1 MNKPV
6 HVGLSLIENNQRNTS
21 LPALKDA
28 VVHFQIDK
36 EIKTDTVHSLADTA
50 YFQNIPKKYMGKE
63 VHLKITCKDYLDVDT
78 TITLSD
84 HVSVRMNRDRRVY
97 GHIHFRL
104 WNVYSEIP
112 VPNRYVY
119 VDGIKVRSDSLGFID
134 LTIDLERQKQKY
146 NIHSDDL
153 DLMDSLVYMPCG
165 KNDAIC
171 VK

>member
-1 MNKPV
+1 M
-6 HVGLSLIENNQRNTS
+6 
-21 LPALKDA
+21 
-28 VVHFQIDK
+28 
-36 EIKTDTVHSLADTA
+36 
-50 YFQNIPKKYMGKE
+50 
-63 VHLKITCKDYLDVDT
+63 DT